1 MFSVTGVDG
10 QVFRGASEDLIKVQ
24 GLPAL
29 RDSRRIAH
37 HTDEPPQPSTSAAD
51 PARSHAAGAAAAYG
65 KVLAQGTD
73 RGPLYRAH
81 QIMSTHVVTL
91 LADSGVDH
99 ARRTLRE
106 HRVGQA
112 PVLDRRSRLVGL
124 VSRERL
130 LHVLNDE
137 DGDFKNLQ
145 PRTVADVM
153 VTPVV
158 AADPDADVRRIAR
171 VMLDYQ
177 LPAVPIVEAT
187 GKLVGIVSRGDVL
200 RVVLIDPPLTLWV

>member
-37 HTDEPPQPSTSAAD
+37 HTDEPPPPSTSGAD
-51 PARSHAAGAAAAYG
+51 PERSHAAAAAAAYG
-65 KVLAQGTD
+65 KVLAPRAD
-73 RGPLYRAH
+73 RGPVYRAH
-81 QIMSTHVVTL
+81 QIMSTHVVSV

-99 ARRTLRE
+99 ARRILRE

-112 PVLDRRSRLVGL
+112 PVVDRHGRLVGL

-137 DGDFKNLQ
+137 DGPPRHVPL
-145 PRTVADVM
+145 RTVADVM

-187 GKLVGIVSRGDVL
+187 GTLVGIVSRGDVL
-200 RVVLIDPPLTLWV
+200 RVVVIDPPLTLWV